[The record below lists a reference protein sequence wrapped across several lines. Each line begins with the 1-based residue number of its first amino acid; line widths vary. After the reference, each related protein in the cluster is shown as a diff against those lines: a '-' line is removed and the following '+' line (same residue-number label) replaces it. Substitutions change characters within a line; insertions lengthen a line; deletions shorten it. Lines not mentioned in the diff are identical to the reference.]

1 MPMWLVWEGKYKGI
15 GMCFLHSL
23 DVDEAAALHNHQQ
36 GSQAEKEGKQLEFRG
51 DTDIQ
56 GVRC

>member
-1 MPMWLVWEGKYKGI
+1 MWLVWEGKYKGI